1 MDIRMVRGRE
11 SRVWL
16 WVTVLALASVLLL
29 VAAAVF
35 GDSTMG
41 SKRRVGAMAGF
52 GSDRA
57 PVLPMETQRFESL
70 LPLDTRELGRLVHL
84 TATAESR
91 QRNLAVWVRTPTGR
105 RILVRFE
112 PEPPANALRSLG
124 PGSRLEVN
132 GYVQRISRAEF
143 DMWMDTLGVRIPRPR
158 PGTKFGD
165 VPDSGFAKIDSLFIK
180 DFYVSVRP
188 EGLRGV
194 RSTTELRPDTSL
206 ATPTFPAIPGGDTA
220 GGAPGAGTAGTGA
233 AGAGAAAG
241 APPTP
246 AIRPAAPPGDSA
258 GGGGA

>member
-11 SRVWL
+11 SRAWL
-16 WVTVLALASVLLL
+16 WVTVLALASALLL

-35 GDSTMG
+35 GDSTM
-41 SKRRVGAMAGF
+41 SQKRKVGALAGF
-52 GSDRA
+52 GGDRA

-91 QRNLAVWVRTPTGR
+91 QRNHAVWVRTPGGR

-112 PEPPANALRSLG
+112 PEPPAGALRALG

-132 GYVQRISRAEF
+132 GYLQRVSRAEF

-158 PGTKFGD
+158 PGAKFGD

-206 ATPTFPAIPGGDTA
+206 ATPTFPAVPGDSGAAIGPAAAPAGRPAGGAAGRTPAATAPITAPGDTA
-220 GGAPGAGTAGTGA
+220 GGADG
-233 AGAGAAAG
+233 
-241 APPTP
+241 
-246 AIRPAAPPGDSA
+246 
-258 GGGGA
+258 